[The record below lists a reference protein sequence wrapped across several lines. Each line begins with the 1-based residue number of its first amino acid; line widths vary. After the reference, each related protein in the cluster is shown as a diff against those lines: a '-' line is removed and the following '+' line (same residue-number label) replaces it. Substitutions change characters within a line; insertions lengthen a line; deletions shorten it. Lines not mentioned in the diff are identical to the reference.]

1 MRVKTL
7 PHEIFGGRA
16 KEMAPPHPLPQ
27 TKEMPELF
35 PAPAA
40 AAPHGEQPYPLHCAV
55 LAGAEG
61 LGKTRLAQ
69 ELAHEAT
76 QQDWQVIWAGVAPYG
91 EEEPYHLW
99 TDVLRSARA
108 QRLFLLPELTGR
120 PHVLQ
125 PLSTLLPELHGFLPE
140 TPSQAEAV
148 TSTTRLWE
156 AIRTLLCL
164 CARMP
169 LLIVLDDLHRA
180 AMSSCALLAFL
191 LRQFPNVPLFF
202 LCTCRTDVLPAT
214 HPLRGLLADLQRD
227 QDLALLALTPLS
239 EAAIGQMAAHLPE
252 QEAQRISQ
260 SVAGNPF
267 FATE

>member
-1 MRVKTL
+1 MTVKHL
-7 PHEIFGGRA
+7 PHEILVGRDQ
-16 KEMAPPHPLPQ
+16 EMACLHHFLHDL
-27 TKEMPELF
+27 EMRANF
-35 PAPAA
+35 TGSAA
-40 AAPHGEQPYPLHCAV
+40 TAPHGEQPYPLHCAV

-69 ELAHEAT
+69 ELAREAT
-76 QQDWQVIWAGVAPYG
+76 QQDWKVIWAGVAPYG
-91 EEEPYHLW
+91 EEEPYHVW
-99 TDVLRSARA
+99 ADVLRSARA

-191 LRQFPNVPLFF
+191 VP
-202 LCTCRTDVLPAT
+202 A
-214 HPLRGLLADLQRD
+214 
-227 QDLALLALTPLS
+227 ALTGCLLPIHC
-239 EAAIGQMAAHLPE
+239 AACWLICSGTRTWRGFP
-252 QEAQRISQ
+252 
-260 SVAGNPF
+260 
-267 FATE
+267 